1 MRRLVVRTDGAA
13 RGNPGPAGAGWVV
26 ETAEGSIVAEGCAF
40 LGSLTNNQAE
50 YEALLLGLQAAD
62 PDRETEIEVY
72 ADSELMVRQ
81 LTGEYRVKN
90 EDLKPRWFRAL
101 EALERSA
108 SWSAH
113 HVPRAENA
121 AADALANQAI
131 DAWNAVEAEAAGPE
145 GG

>member
-26 ETAEGSIVAEGCAF
+26 ETPEGSIVAEGCAY

-50 YEALLLGLQAAD
+50 YEALLRGLAAAA

-72 ADSELMVRQ
+72 SDSELVVRQ

-90 EDLKPRWFRAL
+90 EDLRPRWFRAV
-101 EALERSA
+101 EALERAA

-131 DAWNAVEAEAAGPE
+131 DAFDAAAPE
-145 GG
+145 SAASDPG